1 MYPLQKLFTII
12 TVLNQKSKFHNIIDL
27 RVQFVQR
34 VSKIPG
40 KIFTLSIYMFHVTL
54 EQFLK
59 AWSLI

>member
-27 RVQFVQR
+27 RVQFVQK

-54 EQFLK
+54 ENFLT
-59 AWSLI
+59 AWSLM

>member
-34 VSKIPG
+34 VSKIPD

-59 AWSLI
+59 A

>member
-34 VSKIPG
+34 VSKIPD

-54 EQFLK
+54 ENFLK
-59 AWSLI
+59 A

>member
-27 RVQFVQR
+27 RVQFVQK

-54 EQFLK
+54 EKFLK
-59 AWSLI
+59 A

>member
-34 VSKIPG
+34 VSKIPD

-54 EQFLK
+54 GKFLK
-59 AWSLI
+59 A

>member
-1 MYPLQKLFTII
+1 MYPLQKLFII
-12 TVLNQKSKFHNIIDL
+12 VTVLNQKSTFHNIIDL

-54 EQFLK
+54 EKF
-59 AWSLI
+59 

>member
-54 EQFLK
+54 ENFLK

>member
-34 VSKIPG
+34 VSKIPD
-40 KIFTLSIYMFHVTL
+40 KIFTLSIYMFHITL
-54 EQFLK
+54 ENFLK

>member
-12 TVLNQKSKFHNIIDL
+12 TVLNKKSKFHNIIDL

-34 VSKIPG
+34 VSKIPD

-54 EQFLK
+54 ENFLK

>member
-12 TVLNQKSKFHNIIDL
+12 TVLNQKSNFHNIIDL

-54 EQFLK
+54 EKFLK
-59 AWSLI
+59 A

>member
-34 VSKIPG
+34 VSKIPD
-40 KIFTLSIYMFHVTL
+40 KIFTLSIYMFHITL
-54 EQFLK
+54 ENFLK
-59 AWSLI
+59 A

>member
-40 KIFTLSIYMFHVTL
+40 KLFTLSIYMFHVTL
-54 EQFLK
+54 EKFLK
-59 AWSLI
+59 A

>member
-12 TVLNQKSKFHNIIDL
+12 TVLNQKSKFHNIKDL

-34 VSKIPG
+34 VSKIPD

-54 EQFLK
+54 EKFLK
-59 AWSLI
+59 A

>member
-40 KIFTLSIYMFHVTL
+40 KIFTLSIYMFHVT
-54 EQFLK
+54 FNWK
-59 AWSLI
+59 NF

>member
-34 VSKIPG
+34 VSKITD

-54 EQFLK
+54 ENFLK
-59 AWSLI
+59 A

>member
-40 KIFTLSIYMFHVTL
+40 KIYTLSIYMFHVTL
-54 EQFLK
+54 EKFLK
-59 AWSLI
+59 A

>member
-1 MYPLQKLFTII
+1 MYPLQKLFIII

-54 EQFLK
+54 EKLLK

>member
-40 KIFTLSIYMFHVTL
+40 KIYTLSIYMFRVTL
-54 EQFLK
+54 EKLLK
-59 AWSLI
+59 A

>member
-1 MYPLQKLFTII
+1 MYPLQTLFTII

-34 VSKIPG
+34 VSKIPD

-54 EQFLK
+54 ENFLK
-59 AWSLI
+59 A

>member
-59 AWSLI
+59 A

>member
-40 KIFTLSIYMFHVTL
+40 KSFTLSIYMFHVTL

>member
-54 EQFLK
+54 ENFLK
-59 AWSLI
+59 A

>member
-34 VSKIPG
+34 VSKIPD

-54 EQFLK
+54 ENLLK
-59 AWSLI
+59 A

>member
-1 MYPLQKLFTII
+1 MYLLQKLFIII

-54 EQFLK
+54 EKFLE
-59 AWSLI
+59 A

>member
-1 MYPLQKLFTII
+1 MYPLQKLFTLI

-54 EQFLK
+54 EKFLK
-59 AWSLI
+59 A

>member
-12 TVLNQKSKFHNIIDL
+12 TVLNQKSEFHNIIDL

-54 EQFLK
+54 ENFLK
-59 AWSLI
+59 A

>member
-40 KIFTLSIYMFHVTL
+40 KIFSLSIYMFHVTL
-54 EQFLK
+54 ENFLK
-59 AWSLI
+59 A

>member
-27 RVQFVQR
+27 RVKFVQR

-54 EQFLK
+54 EKLLK
-59 AWSLI
+59 A

>member
-1 MYPLQKLFTII
+1 MYPLQKFFTII

-34 VSKIPG
+34 VSKIPD

-54 EQFLK
+54 EKFVE
-59 AWSLI
+59 A

>member
-40 KIFTLSIYMFHVTL
+40 KIFTLSTGIYMFHVTL
-54 EQFLK
+54 EKFLK
-59 AWSLI
+59 A

>member
-40 KIFTLSIYMFHVTL
+40 KIYTLSIYMFHVTL
-54 EQFLK
+54 EKFLK

>member
-27 RVQFVQR
+27 RVQFGQR

-54 EQFLK
+54 ENFLK
-59 AWSLI
+59 A

>member
-40 KIFTLSIYMFHVTL
+40 KFFTLSIYMFHVTL
-54 EQFLK
+54 EKFLK
-59 AWSLI
+59 A

>member
-34 VSKIPG
+34 VSKIPD
-40 KIFTLSIYMFHVTL
+40 KILL
-54 EQFLK
+54 
-59 AWSLI
+59 

>member
-40 KIFTLSIYMFHVTL
+40 KIYTLSIYMFHVTL
-54 EQFLK
+54 EKLLK
-59 AWSLI
+59 A

>member
-12 TVLNQKSKFHNIIDL
+12 TVLNQKSKFHNIIHVDL

-34 VSKIPG
+34 VSKIPD

-54 EQFLK
+54 EKFLK
-59 AWSLI
+59 A

>member
-1 MYPLQKLFTII
+1 MYSLQKLFTII

-54 EQFLK
+54 ENFLK
-59 AWSLI
+59 A